1 MATRETQ
8 IKITT
13 AALALFNEH
22 GSASV
27 SFEKIASKAGISKG
41 NLHYHYSSKEE
52 IVMALWAQLDT
63 KLNHWSA
70 VSSSSLPP
78 HIPKIMIDQF
88 RVIWDYRFIFS
99 ELNFLLAK
107 DPDLRYRFVKHRD
120 KRMEIILQFCKI
132 MVQRNVLKATMTDG
146 EIRRLIK
153 TVWVISVYWLSYVF
167 TGGEEITFDAMNEG
181 YELVAQ
187 LIKPY
192 LVDESILPV
201 SLASMAITSAPTTLQ
216 ITAGGTSG

>member
-1 MATRETQ
+1 
-8 IKITT
+8 
-13 AALALFNEH
+13 
-22 GSASV
+22 
-27 SFEKIASKAGISKG
+27 
-41 NLHYHYSSKEE
+41 
-52 IVMALWAQLDT
+52 MALWANLDT
-63 KLNHWSA
+63 KLHHWSA
-70 VSSSSLPP
+70 VSSSLLPP
-78 HIPKIMIDQF
+78 HIPKIMIAQF

-120 KRMEIILQFCKI
+120 KRMEIILKFCKI

>member
-1 MATRETQ
+1 M
-8 IKITT
+8 
-13 AALALFNEH
+13 
-22 GSASV
+22 
-27 SFEKIASKAGISKG
+27 
-41 NLHYHYSSKEE
+41 
-52 IVMALWAQLDT
+52 
-63 KLNHWSA
+63 
-70 VSSSSLPP
+70 
-78 HIPKIMIDQF
+78 
-88 RVIWDYRFIFS
+88 
-99 ELNFLLAK
+99 
-107 DPDLRYRFVKHRD
+107 KHRD
-120 KRMEIILQFCKI
+120 KRMEIILKFCKI

>member
-27 SFEKIASKAGISKG
+27 SFEKIACKAGISKG

-78 HIPKIMIDQF
+78 HIPKIIIDQF
-88 RVIWDYRFIFS
+88 RVIWDYRFI
-99 ELNFLLAK
+99 LA
-107 DPDLRYRFVKHRD
+107 
-120 KRMEIILQFCKI
+120 
-132 MVQRNVLKATMTDG
+132 N
-146 EIRRLIK
+146 
-153 TVWVISVYWLSYVF
+153 
-167 TGGEEITFDAMNEG
+167 
-181 YELVAQ
+181 
-187 LIKPY
+187 
-192 LVDESILPV
+192 
-201 SLASMAITSAPTTLQ
+201 
-216 ITAGGTSG
+216 